1 MHIYKYVR
9 EFNLSPITAILLNYI
24 NNLFNNSLSAEEV
37 IKQITELYNQI
48 IKYGSEE
55 SIHFLDI
62 EDDSEEVFPV
72 AIYFNISKE
81 SFQKVLNKIA
91 DSEDLLD
98 PEITLIKHILE
109 YERYKYPNILLEI
122 CKEIKLQTL

>member
-9 EFNLSPITAILLNYI
+9 EFNLSPVTAILLNHI

-81 SFQKVLNKIA
+81 SFQKVLDKIT

-98 PEITLIKHILE
+98 PEINLIKRILE
-109 YERYKYPNILLEI
+109 YERYKYPNILLGI
-122 CKEIKLQTL
+122 CMEIKSQTL